1 MNVLVDVSVIRCDD
15 YNEATVSSA
24 LSEAIDA
31 VGGLDFIKEGSTVVI
46 KANLVTFM
54 KPDSAATTHPEM
66 LCALVKLLK
75 QRGARVIVGD
85 SPGGLYNAAFVNRV
99 YSATGMGAVEQLGAE
114 LNRDFSQATANNLE
128 AVKAKQFEYTAY
140 LDKADV
146 IINFCKLKSHGM
158 MGMSAAAKNM
168 FGAVPG
174 TIKPEYHF
182 KYPDA
187 DDFADMIVDID
198 QYFKPILNIAD
209 AVVGMEGNGPTQG
222 KPRHIGAVLASK
234 SPHLLDRVC
243 AHIIGMKPDEV
254 PTLRAAIRRGLAP
267 QQLDEVAVNCDL
279 EPFVIKDFDIIK
291 VSKSLQFSGNS
302 VFSRLRGKVFR
313 ACLSSKPKLK
323 AKQCV
328 GCNECGKICPA
339 KAIVMKNGKA
349 VIDRKKC
356 ICCFCC
362 QEFCPK
368 GAMKVGRTVIAKL
381 LGR

>member
-1 MNVLVDVSVIRCDD
+1 MFDVSIVRCDD
-15 YNEATVSSA
+15 YNEQSVAAALESA
-24 LSEAIDA
+24 VNA
-31 VGGLDFIKEGSTVVI
+31 VGGLDFIKEGMTVII

-66 LCALVKLLK
+66 LCALVKMLK
-75 QRGARVIVGD
+75 LRGARVIIGD
-85 SPGGLYNAAFVNRV
+85 SPGGLYNAAFVGRV
-99 YSATGMGAVEQLGAE
+99 YSATGMSAVEAVGGE
-114 LNRDFSQATANNLE
+114 LNRDFSHATATHPD
-128 AVKAKQFEYTAY
+128 ARVARQFEYTAY

-182 KYPDA
+182 KYPDT
-187 DDFADMIVDID
+187 DDFANMIVDID
-198 QYFKPILNIAD
+198 EYFKPCLNIAD

-222 KPRHIGAVLASK
+222 KPRHIGAVLASA

-254 PTLRAAIRRGLAP
+254 PTLKAAIGRGLAP
-267 QQLDEVAVNCDL
+267 ERLEDVKLNCDI

-302 VFSRLRGKVFR
+302 AFAKLRGAVLR
-313 ACLSSKPKLK
+313 ACLNSKPKLK
-323 AKQCV
+323 KSQCV
-328 GCNECGKICPA
+328 GCNECGRICPA
-339 KAIVMKNGKA
+339 KAIVMKKGKA
-349 VIDRKKC
+349 VIDRKAC
-356 ICCFCC
+356 IRCFCC

-368 GAMKVGRTVIAKL
+368 GAMKVGRTPIAKL